1 MPRASPP
8 APPSRSKASRK
19 LAAAAAEGLVKPR
32 GKLTL
37 VDVASALG
45 VSRTTVSNAFNRPE
59 QLSVDLRN
67 QVLAKSRELG
77 YFGPDPA
84 ARALRRRESREVA
97 VVFHHNLGFAMGD
110 PLSMQF
116 LRGVAEE
123 LDARQMNLHILPK
136 MGRSVSLFSA
146 FQTTADAL
154 IVWAE
159 IGPELVPE
167 VKAATKP
174 LVLVDTH
181 VPGLP
186 SLRIDDRHGATLAM
200 DHALRAAPDQVLVLS
215 FVLNERQRKL
225 RSQPKIPRS
234 PSVAVERTAGY
245 LQSAMAHGLVPER
258 LHWLEIDD
266 ISLEPDL
273 GRIEQFLAGVPAGTR
288 LAVVAM
294 TDHMALAALR
304 ALRGFPQ
311 LQAAAVVGFDDIP
324 AAAAAGL
331 TTVRQDAQAKGRMAV
346 RMVLSGE
353 APGPLPLEL
362 IVRST

>member
-1 MPRASPP
+1 MPA
-8 APPSRSKASRK
+8 RSKPPRK
-19 LAAAAAEGLVKPR
+19 AAAAAPAAVAPEGGVSKR
-32 GKLTL
+32 AKLTL

-59 QLSVDLRN
+59 QLSADLRH

-97 VVFHHNLGFAMGD
+97 VVFHHNLAFALGD

-186 SLRIDDRHGATLAM
+186 CVRIDDRHGATLAM
-200 DHALRAAPDQVLVLS
+200 DHALRAQPEQVLVLS
-215 FVLNERQRKL
+215 FVLNERQRRL
-225 RSQPKIPRS
+225 RSQPKVPRS

-245 LQSAMAHGLVPER
+245 LQSAAAHGFPAER
-258 LHWLEIDD
+258 ITWLEIDD
-266 ISLEPDL
+266 VNLSPDVGRLE
-273 GRIEQFLAGVPAGTR
+273 QCLAQMPAGTR

-294 TDHMALAALR
+294 TDHMALGALR
-304 ALRGFPQ
+304 ALQAFRQ
-311 LQAAAVVGFDDIP
+311 LQAVAVVGFDDIP

-346 RMVLSGE
+346 RLVLSGE
-353 APGPLPLEL
+353 PPGPLPLEL